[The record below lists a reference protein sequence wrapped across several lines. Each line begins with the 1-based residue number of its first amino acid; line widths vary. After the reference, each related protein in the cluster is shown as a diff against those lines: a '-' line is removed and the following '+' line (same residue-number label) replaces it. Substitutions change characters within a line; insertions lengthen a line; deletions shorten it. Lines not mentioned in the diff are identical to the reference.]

1 MTFQLESDTIILR
14 NIGQH
19 DETLERPQE
28 VRKVPTYSKVTRHG
42 QITLPAPVRKSLGIE
57 EGDLVEIEVI
67 DEKAVLVPKRLVDK
81 SQAYFWTKKWQEGE
95 QEADEDIKTGRVKV
109 FDSAE
114 ELVKDLE

>member
-1 MTFQLESDTIILR
+1 M
-14 NIGQH
+14 
-19 DETLERPQE
+19 
-28 VRKVPTYSKVTRHG
+28 PTYSKVTRHG
-42 QITLPAPVRKSLGIE
+42 QITLPASVRKSLGIE

-95 QEADEDIKTGRVKV
+95 KEADEDIKVGRVKT

-114 ELVKDLE
+114 ELIKDLE